1 MNYPTPEQVQGWI
14 DAIQQSNSNYIH
26 IAVKYL
32 GRDDAV
38 YDKAREDTINLAKL
52 AGYLTYLK
60 GSLETQNELLD

>member
-1 MNYPTPEQVQGWI
+1 MNYPTPEQVQTWI
-14 DAIQQSNSNYIH
+14 EHIQQSNSNYIH